1 MSKRASR
8 SPRTISVVV
17 LSLVLLALLVPFSSA
32 LASGSAA
39 DATNGKTL
47 YQANCASC
55 HGADAA
61 GGIKVGSTTSP
72 DIRWGAI
79 GSTFNNDPA
88 LVKRAILQGLDEE
101 GKALD
106 AAMPRFQGKLTDSQ
120 ADDIVAYLQT
130 LTGGLPATGD
140 PIGAE
145 ALPWLALA
153 AGLLTLGGIKLRQV
167 AR

>member
-1 MSKRASR
+1 MSKRAPR
-8 SPRTISVVV
+8 SYRTISVVV

-47 YQANCASC
+47 FQANCASC
-55 HGADAA
+55 HGANAA
-61 GGIKVGSTTSP
+61 GGIKVGSATAP
-72 DIRWGAI
+72 DIRWSAI
-79 GSTFNNDPA
+79 GSAFKDPA
-88 LVKRAILQGLDEE
+88 LVRRAILSGQDEE

-106 AAMPRFQGKLTDSQ
+106 AAMPRFSDKLTTSQ

-130 LTGGLPATGD
+130 LTSGLPKTGD
-140 PIGAE
+140 PVDAQV
-145 ALPWLALA
+145 LPWLAVA
-153 AGLLTLGGIKLRQV
+153 AAALVLGGIKLRQT